1 MSNRNEVLKKRY
13 EVYRK
18 LGYDS
23 ATSRALSQRSLD
35 VSSLEISKKTGKLK
49 QNKKTKTFINN
60 TMQYWK
66 RKESIDNH
74 KDKMSKIAYDDTNYT
89 PHGVRTRDKRYKGE
103 TGKIVSII
111 RHENKLSRDQA
122 YYFYYMMFQG
132 KGMSYEETKKQL
144 LSRRDFEQNMS
155 GKNTLVQQETA
166 NKLRKNAGLEPLVF
180 EKTVNTHSMK
190 EQRLN
195 AHKRYMKK

>member
-13 EVYRK
+13 QVYRK
-18 LGYDS
+18 LGYDN

-49 QNKKTKTFINN
+49 QNKKTKNFITD

-144 LSRRDFEQNMS
+144 LSNKEFEDYD
-155 GKNTLVQQETA
+155 KNK
-166 NKLRKNAGLEPLVF
+166 KLRQQ
-180 EKTVNTHSMK
+180 SMR

-195 AHKRYMKK
+195 AHRKHMKK

>member
-1 MSNRNEVLKKRY
+1 MINKRNLTLKKRY

-23 ATSRALSQRSLD
+23 VTSRALSQRSLD
-35 VSSLEISKKTGKLK
+35 VSKLEISKKTGKLK
-49 QNKKTKTFINN
+49 QNKATKKYLTE

-66 RKESIDNH
+66 RKEAIDH
-74 KDKMSKIAYDDTNYT
+74 HHDKMNLIAYDDTNYT
-89 PHGVRTRDKRYKGE
+89 PHGVRTHDKRYKGE

-144 LSRRDFEQNMS
+144 LSNKEFEDYD
-155 GKNTLVQQETA
+155 KNK
-166 NKLRKNAGLEPLVF
+166 KLRQQA
-180 EKTVNTHSMK
+180 MR

-195 AHKRYMKK
+195 AHKKYMKR